1 VVRVTSVDRR
11 TTQSRIYIVNK
22 KGGCERK
29 GLVGGGWCK
38 SVSET
43 LAEQEKR
50 VVVPILNHIEI
61 IFSI

>member
-1 VVRVTSVDRR
+1 VVRVTSVDHR

-29 GLVGGGWCK
+29 GLVGVGWCK

-43 LAEQEKR
+43 LFIYLLLDQQ
-50 VVVPILNHIEI
+50 VIN
-61 IFSI
+61 